1 MTSDCNCVQIIAP
14 VDIMAEGMSNFLPG
28 ERLGN
33 ISREAAS
40 VLADLMDSPFDLLD
54 ECNVYDL
61 GFRFVC
67 VLSEKLHHKAE
78 GYTISIIVYS
88 INSDM
93 WTDKL
98 YDILVAKNA
107 NPQKLKR
114 IKI

>member
-1 MTSDCNCVQIIAP
+1 MQIIGTGD
-14 VDIMAEGMSNFLPG
+14 VRTRGISNFSPG

-33 ISREAAS
+33 ISRETAS
-40 VLADLMDSPFDLLD
+40 ALADLMDFSSDLLD

-67 VLSEKLHHKAE
+67 VLSEKLHHREE
-78 GYTISIIVYS
+78 GYLITILVYS
-88 INSDM
+88 INSVM

-107 NPQKLKR
+107 KPTKL
-114 IKI
+114 